1 MISSAKPNASILAMA
16 QVLMDTVHG
25 PDELEQAILAD
36 LADQPGVDTY
46 QVRQEL
52 VCLRAF
58 AAEWV
63 ITIMLDESVEK
74 EAILGTYRGLWEK
87 DSEKTDLYECVQS
100 RLVIYWE
107 VMNAAPDTLA
117 EVIGGVF
124 ARLCQSE
131 ENKKLVLAGSAM
143 FTALIEGI
151 GGTVAMWK
159 PRLGQLVK

>member
-1 MISSAKPNASILAMA
+1 MMSSTKINTSILAMA
-16 QVLMDTVHG
+16 QVLMDTVCG

-52 VCLRAF
+52 ICLRAF

-63 ITIMLDESVEK
+63 TAMMMGNVAAR

-100 RLVIYWE
+100 RLAIYWE
-107 VMNAAPDTLA
+107 IMNAVPDALA

-131 ENKKLVLAGSAM
+131 ENEKLVLAGSVM

-151 GGTVAMWK
+151 GGTIAMWK
-159 PRLGQLVK
+159 LDNA